1 MWKSISQVL
10 ADQFGAYYNIK
21 EKNKVPGGEVNETC
35 HITDG
40 IQPVIVKVNQRS
52 YR

>member
-21 EKNKVPGGEVNETC
+21 RKK
-35 HITDG
+35 
-40 IQPVIVKVNQRS
+40 QSSWWRS
-52 YR
+52 K

>member
-21 EKNKVPGGEVNETC
+21 EKNKVPGGEVNETWL
-35 HITDG
+35 
-40 IQPVIVKVNQRS
+40 S
-52 YR
+52 YGWNPTGLC

>member
-21 EKNKVPGGEVNETC
+21 EKTKFLVA
-35 HITDG
+35 
-40 IQPVIVKVNQRS
+40 K
-52 YR
+52 